1 MNSQIQLASIIG
13 TTSWGTTLGI
23 LLANQGIETKLLAR
37 SKEEEYAL
45 NSSRENETRLPG
57 RSFPS
62 VLSATSNLTESIENS
77 DLIVIACPSTN
88 YRENI
93 QRIASAQIK
102 QTAIFVSATKGL
114 EKHTGK
120 RMSQLFSEELKGRF
134 DSNFSV
140 LSGPNLATEI
150 ADGKPA
156 STVIASTPIEVA
168 ELVQQVFTSSNFR
181 VYTNTD
187 LMGVELGGT
196 LKNIVAI
203 GAGFIDGIGLG
214 NNAKS
219 AFISRAIAEIS
230 RLGIAAGAEL
240 ITFAG
245 LACLG
250 DVLTT
255 CYSQLSRNR
264 FVGEQLGKGKQIDE
278 ILETLGQVAE
288 GVDTTHAALILA
300 KNLGIEM
307 PITEQT
313 SLVLRGEINAK
324 DAIENLMS
332 RTPKSEDPLRTSQ
345 E

>member
-1 MNSQIQLASIIG
+1 
-13 TTSWGTTLGI
+13 
-23 LLANQGIETKLLAR
+23 
-37 SKEEEYAL
+37 
-45 NSSRENETRLPG
+45 
-57 RSFPS
+57 
-62 VLSATSNLTESIENS
+62 
-77 DLIVIACPSTN
+77 
-88 YRENI
+88 
-93 QRIASAQIK
+93 
-102 QTAIFVSATKGL
+102 
-114 EKHTGK
+114 
-120 RMSQLFSEELKGRF
+120 
-134 DSNFSV
+134 
-140 LSGPNLATEI
+140 
-150 ADGKPA
+150 
-156 STVIASTPIEVA
+156 
-168 ELVQQVFTSSNFR
+168 
-181 VYTNTD
+181 
-187 LMGVELGGT
+187 MGVELGGT

-203 GAGFIDGIGLG
+203 GAGLIDGIGLG

-230 RLGIAAGAEL
+230 RLGMAAGAEL

-250 DVLTT
+250 DVLAT

-313 SLVLRGEINAK
+313 SKVLRGEIGAE
-324 DAIENLMS
+324 DALENLMS
-332 RTPKSEDPLRTSQ
+332 RTPRSEDPFRTSQ